1 MKRIFTVICI
11 VALCLACLGN
21 LSACVSSDQNDYYD
35 EYSYGYDD
43 GYNEGYED
51 GWDDLFDVLYDE
63 LEVEQE
69 EKDELLRLIFEAV
82 VFNGEQYSGEEIWR
96 AGSLSIK
103 YRLDD
108 AKTLHFYIK
117 GFNIKDACAD
127 QWDYYDYIDTLPI
140 TCYIGYFD
148 ENGDFEV
155 YNEWFVGEKI
165 CYDVFEFTSDGYLTD
180 YYEINSNI
188 NTIYI
193 LLFLD
198 GEMYTA
204 IYKLK

>member
-1 MKRIFTVICI
+1 MGLTVLSLCDGISTGQQVLKELNIEVDKYFSSEIEKSAMMVTQYHFPNTIQIGDIFKVKYDNGI
-11 VALCLACLGN
+11 
-21 LSACVSSDQNDYYD
+21 LS
-35 EYSYGYDD
+35 
-43 GYNEGYED
+43 
-51 GWDDLFDVLYDE
+51 
-63 LEVEQE
+63 
-69 EKDELLRLIFEAV
+69 
-82 VFNGEQYSGEEIWR
+82 
-96 AGSLSIK
+96 
-103 YRLDD
+103 
-108 AKTLHFYIK
+108 T
-117 GFNIKDACAD
+117 
-127 QWDYYDYIDTLPI
+127 
-140 TCYIGYFD
+140 

-188 NTIYI
+188 DTIYI